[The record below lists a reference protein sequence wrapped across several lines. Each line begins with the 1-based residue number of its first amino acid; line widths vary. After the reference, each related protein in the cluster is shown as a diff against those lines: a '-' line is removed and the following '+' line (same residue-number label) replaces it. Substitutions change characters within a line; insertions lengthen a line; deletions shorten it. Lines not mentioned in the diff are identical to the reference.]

1 MTRQGNKHGPT
12 MHDVAAAAGV
22 SQATVSLVLNDAGGA
37 RFSEHTRQRV
47 HEAAQ
52 QMGYRTNAHAKVLR
66 DGVAGMIGFVGDHV
80 ATAPFAGKIIEGAQA
95 RAWEAGMLL
104 LTINTGGDHDL
115 EAASLEAMLS
125 HKVAGVVYAS
135 MYHRMVDVPRALG
148 EVPAVVLNAQ
158 DRSGRFPSIAPSE
171 VLGGYTATKRLL
183 DAGHRRVAFI
193 NIGDVEEGLPAVVGR
208 LEGYRKALA
217 EAGIQPDDEL
227 HRPGDGHEDGG
238 YRNTLA
244 LMEDGNPPTAIFCGN
259 DRTAWGA
266 YQALASLG
274 LSVPKD
280 VSVVG
285 FDNQDSLAPYLRPG
299 LTTLELPFIDMGRR
313 AVELILSGM
322 PSPGHTELFECP
334 LVERHSVAQPSHLPT
349 NEQEPYDR
357 QPFPRTRAPRRRR
370 GW

>member
-1 MTRQGNKHGPT
+1 MTRPGFKSGPT

-37 RFSEHTRQRV
+37 RVSEDTRQRV
-47 HEAAQ
+47 HDAAQ
-52 QMGYRTNAHAKVLR
+52 QLGYRTNAHAKVLR
-66 DGVAGMIGFVGDHV
+66 DGVAGMIGFVGDYV

-104 LTINTGGDHDL
+104 LTVNTGGDQDL

-135 MYHRMVDVPRALG
+135 MYHRVVDVPEVLG

-158 DRSGRFPSIAPSE
+158 DRSGTFPSIAPSE
-171 VLGGYTATKRLL
+171 VLGGFTATKRLI
-183 DAGHRRVAFI
+183 DAGHRRIAFI
-193 NIGDVEEGLPAVVGR
+193 NIGHVEDRLPAVVGR

-217 EAGIQPDDEL
+217 EAGLPADDDL

-238 YRNTLA
+238 YRNTLE
-244 LMEDGNPPTAIFCGN
+244 LMSGANPPTAIFCGN

-274 LSVPKD
+274 LSVPED
-280 VSVVG
+280 ISVVG
-285 FDNQDSLAPYLRPG
+285 FDNQESLAPYLRPG
-299 LTTLELPFIDMGRR
+299 LTTLELPFIEMGRR
-313 AVELILSGM
+313 AVELILAGT

-334 LVERHSVAQPSHLPT
+334 IIERHSVAQPSHLP
-349 NEQEPYDR
+349 NQ
-357 QPFPRTRAPRRRR
+357 RTGTA
-370 GW
+370 

>member
-1 MTRQGNKHGPT
+1 MPRPRFRTGPT

-37 RFSEHTRQRV
+37 RFSEETRRRV

-52 QMGYRTNAHAKVLR
+52 HLGYRTNAHAKVLR

-104 LTINTGGDHDL
+104 LTVNTGGDPEL

-135 MYHRMVDVPRALG
+135 MYHRVVDVPAVLG

-158 DRSGRFPSIAPSE
+158 DRKRAFPSIAPSE
-171 VLGGYTATKRLL
+171 ELGGYAATKRLT
-183 DAGHRRVAFI
+183 DAGHRRIGFI
-193 NIGDVEEGLPAVVGR
+193 NIGAVDDALPAVVGR
-208 LEGYRKALA
+208 LAGYRKALA
-217 EAGIQPDDEL
+217 EAGIPADDDL
-227 HRPGDGHEDGG
+227 HRPGDGQEEGG
-238 YRNTLA
+238 YRKTLE
-244 LMEDGNPPTAIFCGN
+244 LMSLVHPPTAIFCGN
-259 DRTAWGA
+259 DRSAWGA
-266 YQALASLG
+266 YQALGSLG
-274 LSVPKD
+274 LSVPGD

-285 FDNQDSLAPYLRPG
+285 FDNQESLAPCLRPG
-299 LTTLELPFIDMGRR
+299 LTTLELPFLDMGRR
-313 AVELILSGM
+313 AVELILAGS

-334 LVERHSVAQPSHLPT
+334 LIERHSVAQPSHLP
-349 NEQEPYDR
+349 NR
-357 QPFPRTRAPRRRR
+357 RTGTA
-370 GW
+370 